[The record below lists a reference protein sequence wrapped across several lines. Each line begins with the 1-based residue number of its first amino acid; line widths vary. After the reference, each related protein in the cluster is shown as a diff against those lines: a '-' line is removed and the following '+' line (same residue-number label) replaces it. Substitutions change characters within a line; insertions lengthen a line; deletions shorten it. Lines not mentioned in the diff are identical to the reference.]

1 MQPTPINTLIESG
14 FVKILFSVG
23 SLYSEI
29 PILSFEFQN
38 VNAETWSVVKNVPTL
53 GSTSGYNQK
62 YTGTFWEAGN
72 RFAK

>member
-14 FVKILFSVG
+14 FVKMLFSVG

-38 VNAETWSVVKNVPTL
+38 VGAETWSVVKNVPTL
-53 GSTSGYNQK
+53 G
-62 YTGTFWEAGN
+62 
-72 RFAK
+72 